1 MFSERFD
8 TSRITIQRSLK
19 WVLVAQAVL
28 AALLVLSHVR
38 AHWTP
43 SFGGNDAL
51 PTGPATPGDQ
61 VRHYDPTRTVPDF
74 TRTPAPPA
82 VDIPGDM
89 PPRLQFEVIDRS
101 EPGGE
106 PGEAIFMNGQISSGD
121 AERFTSFLAS
131 LEDAPRRV
139 TLHSPGGNVSE
150 ALAIGRSL
158 RAAELDTAML
168 PGLVCL
174 SSCPYIFAAGVNRS
188 ASRAA
193 AVGMHQHYYDTPGY
207 MPAFL
212 AVEGIQRG
220 QGETMQYL
228 IEMGIDPGL
237 MVHSLNTPPK
247 EIYILVEDE
256 LLGTKLATEIVD

>member
-19 WVLVAQAVL
+19 WVLVAQAIL
-28 AALLVLSHVR
+28 ATLLVLSGLK
-38 AHWTP
+38 AQWTP
-43 SFGGNDAL
+43 GFGGNDAL
-51 PTGPATPGDQ
+51 PAGPTTPGDQ
-61 VRHYDPTRTVPDF
+61 VRRYDPTRTIPDF
-74 TRTPAPPA
+74 TRTPASPA
-82 VDIPGDM
+82 VEIPGDM
-89 PPRLQFEVIDRS
+89 PQRLQFEVIDRS

-106 PGEAIFMNGQISSGD
+106 PGKAIFMNGQISSGD

-131 LEDAPRRV
+131 LEDAPKLV

-174 SSCPYIFAAGVNRS
+174 SSCPYIFASGVKRT
-188 ASRAA
+188 ASRAS
-193 AVGMHQHYYDTPGY
+193 AVGMHQHYYETPGY
-207 MPAFL
+207 MPVFL
-212 AVEGIQRG
+212 AVEGIQNG
-220 QGETMQYL
+220 QGETMEYL

-247 EIYILVEDE
+247 EIYILAEDE
-256 LLGTKLATEIVD
+256 LLDTRLATETVD